1 MVTFAQPRAWSSPS
15 STRCHVI
22 QGVHPRQITTQRN
35 VPTRVGNSI
44 IHNSQKVQAIHMSL
58 DGCMD
63 TQNVVHPDNR
73 ILFSLKKEHGFP
85 GGLGSKESA
94 HNARNLGLIP
104 GLRRSLGG
112 GHGNPLQYSCPE
124 NPHGQRSVAGYSPWG
139 RKVRHPERLSTQRS
153 TKRNKALIYVTRG

>member
-1 MVTFAQPRAWSSPS
+1 MRQKEKKKKKTEGNPCPEDADFPVEETNQKVCNKQPETVVTFAQPRAWSSPS

-104 GLRRSLGG
+104 GLG
-112 GHGNPLQYSCPE
+112 
-124 NPHGQRSVAGYSPWG
+124 
-139 RKVRHPERLSTQRS
+139 
-153 TKRNKALIYVTRG
+153 